1 MKSVFFVWLLILTIP
16 GPLLDN
22 RNIQGNWK
30 VVKAELTDQITLE
43 PEASRQFEPFL
54 AAFENSVF
62 EFRKNGK
69 STFKTRI
76 PQFQYEDLLWT
87 VTEDGSYIEIRDT
100 PNTAPRLVIA
110 MAETEEESLFYIM
123 DTPFVLTVE
132 KL

>member
-1 MKSVFFVWLLILTIP
+1 MKSVFFVWLLSLTVP
-16 GPLLDN
+16 GPLPVNHEL
-22 RNIQGNWK
+22 QGTWK
-30 VVKAELTDQITLE
+30 VVKAELSNQITLE

-76 PQFQYEDLLWT
+76 PQFQYEDHVWS
-87 VTEDGSYIEIRDT
+87 VTEDGSYIEIRET
-100 PNTAPRLVIA
+100 PNSAPRMIIA
-110 MAETEEESLFYIM
+110 VAENGSQSLFYLM

-132 KL
+132 KM